1 MEQEGRGGPPGARQ
15 PGRKASRPVLT
26 SGLQD
31 PLGRTSGPAGGVA
44 KIPEGPS
51 EEGVGV
57 RWGAETKLNQ
67 EADTSRP
74 QMGSSP
80 N

>member
-1 MEQEGRGGPPGARQ
+1 MAGHLVRASGAAKPAARCEL
-15 PGRKASRPVLT
+15 R
-26 SGLQD
+26 GLQD

-44 KIPEGPS
+44 KVPEGPS
-51 EEGVGV
+51 KKGVGV